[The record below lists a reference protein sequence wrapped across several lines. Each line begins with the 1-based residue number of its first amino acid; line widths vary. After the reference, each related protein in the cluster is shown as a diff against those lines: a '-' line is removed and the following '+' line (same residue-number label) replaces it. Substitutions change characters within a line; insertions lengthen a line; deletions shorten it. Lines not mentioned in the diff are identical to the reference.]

1 MPNLLS
7 RLLSRDVGQPRFC
20 YMDYHADS
28 HALTTHYGNLPTPG
42 KFPAGGR
49 VMRKDEAEVKT
60 FLSELKTKGWQQYHV
75 AGNREGASYFLMQA
89 PVLEAGYDYCALSI
103 RFHSGK
109 PEGKD
114 LYRLGTQNERIAPAD
129 WWEYSVEDVLQYLT
143 TESWVEYR
151 VEELPIYGE
160 KSKRTMKIALYRRAV
175 QGSSGA

>member
-7 RLLSRDVGQPRFC
+7 RLLMRDAAEPRFC

-28 HALTTHYGNLPTPG
+28 HALTTHYGDTPTPS

-60 FLSELKTKGWQQYHV
+60 FLNDLKTKGWQQYHV

-89 PVLEAGYDYCALSI
+89 PALEAGYDYCVLSTI
-103 RFHSGK
+103 FHSGK
-109 PEGKD
+109 SDGKD
-114 LYRLGTQNERIAPAD
+114 LYRLGAQNERIAPAD
-129 WWEYSVEDVLQYLT
+129 WWKYSVEDALQYLRNEGW
-143 TESWVEYR
+143 TEHW

-160 KSKRTMKIALYRRAV
+160 KSKRTLKIALYRRAA
-175 QGSSGA
+175 G